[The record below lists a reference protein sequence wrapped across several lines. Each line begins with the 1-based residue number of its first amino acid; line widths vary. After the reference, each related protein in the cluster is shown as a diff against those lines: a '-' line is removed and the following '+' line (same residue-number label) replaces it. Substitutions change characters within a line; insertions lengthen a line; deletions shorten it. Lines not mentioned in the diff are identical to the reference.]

1 MSTVEVSSS
10 TSTDQVDRPAAV
22 ERPLLLLAGAGQ
34 IAAQRFAEGLRA
46 TGMKPAH
53 VGILINLRAL
63 APIGQQAL
71 GERLRLE
78 PSKLVSLLNAL
89 EIEGLATRRRDP
101 SDRRRHLVEI
111 TDRGRERLEQAEDRA
126 ERIESDLLARL
137 SDAEREQ
144 LRRLLGRVLTD
155 ASTPGGDQEVVIPE
169 LN

>member
-10 TSTDQVDRPAAV
+10 WSPDQIDRAAAA
-22 ERPLLLLAGAGQ
+22 ERPLLLLASAGRL
-34 IAAQRFAEGLRA
+34 AAQRFAEGLRA

-71 GERLRLE
+71 GELLQLE

-126 ERIESDLLARL
+126 ERIESELFARL

-144 LRRLLGRVLTD
+144 LRLLLGRVLTA
-155 ASTPGGDQEVVIPE
+155 ASTPGDQEVVIPE